1 MALSKEANSPVFV
14 IVMTCSAAGVADEAA
29 APSLLSV
36 FAASPVEQPANTKL
50 IANAVVMTHLSFN
63 ILFLLTILIIFI
75 PMLEFIS
82 LICMYK

>member
-14 IVMTCSAAGVADEAA
+14 IVMTCSAAGVDEAV

-50 IANAVVMTHLSFN
+50 IASVVVMTHLSFN

>member
-1 MALSKEANSPVFV
+1 MSKEANSPVFV
-14 IVMTCSAAGVADEAA
+14 IVMICSAAAGVDEAV

-50 IANAVVMTHLSFN
+50 IASVVVMTHLSFN
-63 ILFLLTILIIFI
+63 ILFLLTILKLFI

>member
-14 IVMTCSAAGVADEAA
+14 IVMTCSAAAGVDEAV
-29 APSLLSV
+29 APSLLPV
-36 FAASPVEQPANTKL
+36 FAASPFEQPVNTKL
-50 IANAVVMTHLSFN
+50 IASAVVMTHLSFN
-63 ILFLLTILIIFI
+63 ILFLLTIFIIFI

>member
-14 IVMTCSAAGVADEAA
+14 IVMTCSAAVFVDEVSV
-29 APSLLSV
+29 PSLLCV
-36 FAASPVEQPANTKL
+36 FAASLVEQPVNTKL
-50 IANAVVMTHLSFN
+50 IASADVMIHLSFN
-63 ILFLLTILIIFI
+63 ILFLLTIFIIFI

>member
-36 FAASPVEQPANTKL
+36 FAASPLEQPANTKL
-50 IANAVVMTHLSFN
+50 IASVVVMTHLSFN